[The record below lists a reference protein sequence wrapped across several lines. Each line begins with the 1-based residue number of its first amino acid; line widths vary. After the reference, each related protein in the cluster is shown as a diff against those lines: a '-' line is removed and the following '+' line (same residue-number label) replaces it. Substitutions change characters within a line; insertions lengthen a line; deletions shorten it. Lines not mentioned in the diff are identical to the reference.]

1 MLWRDQIVRDIS
13 LVFDSNEF
21 AHDQLIKISKEQD
34 HVSVSNAISDI
45 YYQAIYSFLDGEG
58 SEQMQFLGR
67 SLIENICSNLGIDV
81 FDDLAAEWVSE

>member
-13 LVFDSNEF
+13 LVFDSDEF
-21 AHDQLIKISKEQD
+21 AQEKLTEIAQEHE
-34 HVSVSNAISDI
+34 HVAVSNAIADL

-58 SEQMQFLGR
+58 SEKMRYLGR

-81 FDDLAAEWVSE
+81 FDDLAAEWVNE